1 LYAEQAASMTE
12 REVDELRELIIRKL
26 RCLREREMPKWIE
39 QGWSYDEAA
48 DHMVPPGWVRN

>member
-1 LYAEQAASMTE
+1 MTE